1 MIRKLIKGNIINN
14 REIYLM
20 MTICN
25 MLLNM
30 YILIWG
36 KYILEDRFTDT
47 EDIHKINFE
56 IIFKV
61 ILIDSFNYLVIF
73 IGFIIITYKVY
84 NLFLVK
90 NSKTYEVLLK
100 CGISKYMKTLFCF
113 FEYFINDVFANG
125 GIFLVFI
132 AFTGFISM
140 NTVISIYI
148 FEFIKYIG
156 VLIIGIKN

>member
-1 MIRKLIKGNIINN
+1 
-14 REIYLM
+14 
-20 MTICN
+20 
-25 MLLNM
+25 
-30 YILIWG
+30 
-36 KYILEDRFTDT
+36 
-47 EDIHKINFE
+47 
-56 IIFKV
+56 
-61 ILIDSFNYLVIF
+61 
-73 IGFIIITYKVY
+73 
-84 NLFLVK
+84 
-90 NSKTYEVLLK
+90 
-100 CGISKYMKTLFCF
+100 MKTLFCF